1 MKRLRFYMLFS
12 ITFDLIHEFVS
23 LVSLVIPNIKPQIST
38 IVTKERA
45 NFATDLYL
53 STLYES

>member
-1 MKRLRFYMLFS
+1 MAFQSNLKM
-12 ITFDLIHEFVS
+12 FDLIYEFVS